1 MDEPPKDALMALA
14 PSDAPPSR
22 GELEDGLRLVL
33 HHLLESRLVQ
43 ADVAATLRAL
53 VDTLIASGA
62 LKPEEYERRRQ
73 HELDAHV
80 ERLRERPI
88 AQIDKVVDKYAL
100 ENLPQ
105 INCAEIIPICQA
117 RCCKLTVCLSPQDLD
132 ERVLLWDYG
141 KPYQI
146 RKRDSDG
153 YCNHSAPETRAC
165 TVYQHRP
172 AICRTYD
179 CRRDKRIWAD
189 FDKRI
194 LQTD

>member
-1 MDEPPKDALMALA
+1 MEESPKDALPALVPDDRA
-14 PSDAPPSR
+14 PARS
-22 GELEDGLRLVL
+22 EIEDGLRLVF

-53 VDTLIASGA
+53 IDTLVGTGA
-62 LKPEEYERRRQ
+62 LKPEEFERRRQ
-73 HELDAHV
+73 HQLDVHVERLTTRPVAHV
-80 ERLRERPI
+80 ER
-88 AQIDKVVDKYAL
+88 AVDKYAL
-100 ENLPQ
+100 GDLPQ

-146 RKRDSDG
+146 RKRPTDG
-153 YCNHSAPETRAC
+153 YCNHSEEETRRC

-172 AICRTYD
+172 AICRSYD
-179 CRRDKRIWAD
+179 CRQDRRIWVD
-189 FDKRI
+189 FEKRI
-194 LQTD
+194 LQEE